1 MQPAQRK
8 STPYDRLICLMIVLF
23 LAFSACLDLVH
34 KLLPSVSSF
43 TPDISIASPDDSNSI
58 DRGVLEEISEIS
70 GIDSAYGT
78 MFNIAYPA
86 EINGEGKTV
95 DLYSYGDAMMDS
107 AKKICCKRRLCQKVL
122 WAIPGMCWQF
132 IVNTQ
137 VWMWAIKIKIGEEEL
152 EVCLCPV

>member
-1 MQPAQRK
+1 MTGSFA
-8 STPYDRLICLMIVLF
+8 LMIVLF

-70 GIDSAYGT
+70 GIDSAYGM

-95 DLYSYGDAMMDS
+95 DLYSYGDVMMDS
-107 AKKICCKRRLCQKVL
+107 AKICCKRRLVKSL
-122 WAIPGMCWQF
+122 WQF
-132 IVNTQ
+132 Q
-137 VWMWAIKIKIGEEEL
+137 VCAGNL
-152 EVCLCPV
+152 